1 MTKQYRDLAQEI
13 VSLVGGKDNVNDA
26 WHCQTRLRFKL
37 KDESLA
43 KTNEIKQLDGVINVL
58 YKGGVYQIV
67 IGPNVAD
74 VFEEIEPLL
83 DVSKNVSSKNDSK
96 EKTNIGA
103 KIIDFVSGTFQP
115 IIPALS
121 GAGMVK
127 AVLALLVVFNVI
139 AVKSPTYT
147 VLNMFGDTIFYFLPI
162 FIAFSEARKLKCN
175 QIIAAAIATI
185 LVNPTWLQFVTANK
199 TVRLFDIVPFHLV
212 NYAYSV
218 IPIILIIFVQSYVE
232 KSLNKIIPKSVELV
246 FVPMLTL
253 LIMGVLSLAMLG
265 PIGDICGKYLAN
277 IFTFLSENASWA
289 PALIIGGTL
298 PIMVMFG
305 LHNGVAPL
313 GIMQLATKGYDSIFG
328 PGCFVS
334 NMCTATATL
343 IVALRTK
350 NKKNKQIAFSGAITA
365 YMGITEPALYGITLP
380 KKYPLVASM
389 IGGAC
394 GGLYAGLTH
403 THRFATGSSGLPAVL
418 LYIGGN
424 TMHFMINIIISM
436 LIGIAITA
444 ILTYILSFKYEKN
457 DEAEENIL
465 GHATKPKLT
474 SSKISSPILG
484 KILPMSKSDDEAF
497 ASETMGKG
505 FVVLPKEGKLY
516 SPVSGK
522 VVSLFNTMHAI
533 GIRADNGAEILIHV
547 GIDTVNLKGKYF
559 KAHVKQGDMVKKGQ
573 LLIEFDTKKIT
584 AAGYN
589 DEVMVIITNTPVY
602 ENINL
607 LRTEADTLDEPV
619 LELDIAENK
628 NHEPANSQMLGV
640 AKE

>member
-1 MTKQYRDLAQEI
+1 MSKEYRDLAQEI

-37 KDESLA
+37 KDETLA
-43 KTNEIKQLDGVINVL
+43 KTDEIKRLNGVINVL
-58 YKGGVYQIV
+58 YKGGVYQVV

-74 VFEEIEPLL
+74 VFKEVEPLL
-83 DVSKNVSSKNDSK
+83 DLSKNTTSENDSK
-96 EKTNIGA
+96 EKTNIWE
-103 KIIDFVSGTFQP
+103 KIIDFISGTFQP

-139 AVKSPTYT
+139 TVKSPTYT
-147 VLNMFGDTIFYFLPI
+147 ILNMFGDTIFYFLPI

-185 LVNPTWLQFVTANK
+185 LVNPTWLQFVTSNRA
-199 TVRLFDIVPFHLV
+199 VRLFDIVPFHLV

-218 IPIILIIFVQSYVE
+218 IPIILIVFVQSYVE
-232 KSLNKIIPKSVELV
+232 KALNKIIPKTVELV

-265 PIGDICGKYLAN
+265 PIGDICGQYLGN
-277 IFTFLSENASWA
+277 FFTFLSENVSWA

-298 PIMVMFG
+298 PVLVMFG
-305 LHNGVAPL
+305 LHNGIAPL

-343 IVALRTK
+343 IVGLRTK
-350 NKKNKQIAFSGAITA
+350 NKNTRQIAFSGAITA

-418 LYIGGN
+418 LYIGNN
-424 TMHFMINIIISM
+424 TMQFMINIIISM
-436 LIGIAITA
+436 LIGVAITA
-444 ILTYILSFKYEKN
+444 ILTYVLSLKYEKE
-457 DEAEENIL
+457 DKVEKSTSENTIE
-465 GHATKPKLT
+465 PKLI
-474 SSKISSPILG
+474 SAKITSPIFG
-484 KILPMSKSDDEAF
+484 EILPMSKSGDEAF
-497 ASETMGKG
+497 ASEAMGKG
-505 FVVLPKEGKLY
+505 FVVIPKEGKLY
-516 SPVSGK
+516 APVNGK
-522 VVSLFNTMHAI
+522 VVSLFDTMHAI
-533 GIRADNGAEILIHV
+533 GIQADNGAEILIHI

-559 KAHVKQGDMVKKGQ
+559 TAHVKQGDTIKKGQ
-573 LLIEFDTKKIT
+573 LLIEFDTEAIT
-584 AAGYN
+584 EAGYN
-589 DEVMVIITNTPVY
+589 DEVMVIITNTLAY
-602 ENINL
+602 NSINL
-607 LRTEADTLDEPV
+607 LATDADSLDKPI
-619 LELDIAENK
+619 LELEVADNNNQESVDSK
-628 NHEPANSQMLGV
+628 MLGV
-640 AKE
+640 AK